1 MAAWAAAYLGQAPRD
16 KPATVDDDMAGQF
29 KQMGVAVIVTPD
41 DEATIEIHPA
51 NEPAI
56 VAWLECETSWRTA
69 ATMAGLIYI
78 GLDYVACRLVLDDL
92 GSPKGTFAD
101 LRHMER
107 VALELLNKRD
117 E

>member
-1 MAAWAAAYLGQAPRD
+1 MEAWAAAYLDQTPRD
-16 KPATVDDDMAGQF
+16 KPATVDEDVSQQF
-29 KQMGVAVIVTPD
+29 KDMGVTITATAA

-56 VAWLECETSWRTA
+56 AAWLECETSWRVA
-69 ATMAGLIYI
+69 PTMAGLFYV

-92 GSPKGTFAD
+92 GSPPGTFAD

-107 VALELLNKRD
+107 AARPLLNKRD

>member
-1 MAAWAAAYLGQAPRD
+1 
-16 KPATVDDDMAGQF
+16 
-29 KQMGVAVIVTPD
+29 MGVTIQAVTPT
-41 DEATIEIHPA
+41 DEAVIEIHPA

-56 VAWLECETSWRTA
+56 AAWLECETSWRVA
-69 ATMAGLIYI
+69 ATMAGLFYI

-92 GSPKGTFAD
+92 ESPRQTFAD

-107 VALELLNKRD
+107 AALPLLNKRD

>member
-1 MAAWAAAYLGQAPRD
+1 MEAWAAAYLGQTPRD
-16 KPATVDDDMAGQF
+16 KPTTVDDDLAGQF
-29 KQMGVAVIVTPD
+29 KKMGVTITATPA

-56 VAWLECETSWRTA
+56 AAWLECETSWRTA

-107 VALELLNKRD
+107 AALPLLNKRD